1 MGITRQ
7 IREDEVDGEPLDA
20 HGGVAEEGIHARP
33 EKNQRKKMRSRK
45 RRKKL
50 RRNPAAAD

>member
-33 EKNQRKKMRSRK
+33 EKNQRKKIRSRK

-50 RRNPAAAD
+50 ASVR

>member
-7 IREDEVDGEPLDA
+7 TSEDEVDGEPLDA
-20 HGGVAEEGIHARP
+20 HGGVADEGIHARP
-33 EKNQRKKMRSRK
+33 EKNRRKKMRSRK

-50 RRNPAAAD
+50 ASVR